1 MAESVKLTKVLTIG
15 GQPVINIVSDHVQL
29 DLFSTGRAIFVVCC
43 ESEPSGLVEL
53 HLGYQVST
61 LIPYFLGVI
70 EKKHFSQGMWFLTCR
85 ELIGALSFP
94 APLAI
99 RFATL
104 KHVLSG
110 LSLLGVEFVYP
121 EAEYINNPVPCFH
134 HSGDGVSALR
144 SLGRIYQITDYIF
157 QQRSDGKIYVG
168 SWHDSGWANNPITD
182 FSEHPIVTKTATT
195 GRLLVIPKM
204 RPGIKL
210 NGRYITQ
217 VVLSKNTQEITW
229 SKTLLSA

>member
-1 MAESVKLTKVLTIG
+1 MTDTAKLTKVLTIDG
-15 GQPVINIVSDHVQL
+15 RPVINIVSDHVQL
-29 DLFSTGRAIFVVCC
+29 DLFSAGRAIFIVNC
-43 ESEPSGLVEL
+43 EREPSGLVEL
-53 HLGYQVST
+53 HLGYQVSNLT
-61 LIPYFLGVI
+61 PYFLGVI
-70 EKKHFSQGMWFLTCR
+70 EKKHFSQGKWFLTCR

-94 APLAI
+94 APLSI
-99 RFATL
+99 RFATF
-104 KHVLSG
+104 KQVLSE
-110 LSLLGVEFVYP
+110 LSKLGVEFVHP
-121 EAEYINNPVPCFH
+121 NAEYINLPVPCFYH
-134 HSGDGVSALR
+134 HGDGISALR

-157 QQRSDGKIYVG
+157 QQRPDGKIYVG
-168 SWHDSGWANNPITD
+168 SWHDSGWAKKPITD

-195 GRLLVIPKM
+195 GKLLVIPQL